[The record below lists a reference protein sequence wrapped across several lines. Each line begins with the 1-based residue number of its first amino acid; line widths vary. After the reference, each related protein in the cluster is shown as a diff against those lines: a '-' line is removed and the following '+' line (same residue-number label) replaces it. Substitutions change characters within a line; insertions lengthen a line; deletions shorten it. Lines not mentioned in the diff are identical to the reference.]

1 MGVLLALAASL
12 SWGAG
17 DFLGGVASRRA
28 NAITVV
34 ALTMTAGLVFVSIVV
49 LVSWDSPPP
58 AGDLAAALGAGVGGA
73 VGLAGLYRGM
83 AVGAMGVVA
92 PISALAAVV
101 PLAVGVAQG
110 ERPGGLQ
117 LAGVV
122 AALAGVALVS
132 REPPSEVGA
141 AAARAAGVGLALAAA
156 TGFGLY
162 FVLMDAA
169 ADDSAAWAVLVA
181 RATASV
187 LGIAAVAV
195 LRAPLRVPRSLVP
208 VVLVVGALDVSA
220 NVLFGLATSRGLL
233 SVVSVLASL
242 YPVVTVALAWVV
254 LHERTSRLQ
263 RAGAAAALAGAALI
277 TAG

>member
-28 NAITVV
+28 NAVTVV
-34 ALTMTAGLVFVSIVV
+34 ALTMTAGLAFVAVAV
-49 LVSWDSPPP
+49 LVAWESAPPV
-58 AGDLAAALGAGVGGA
+58 GDLAAALGAGVGGA
-73 VGLAGLYRGM
+73 IGLAGLYRGM

-101 PLAVGVAQG
+101 PFAVGVLQG

-117 LAGVV
+117 IAGVV

-132 REPPSEVGA
+132 REPNDTGSSAV
-141 AAARAAGVGLALAAA
+141 RAAGVGLALAAA
-156 TGFGLY
+156 VGFGLY
-162 FVLMDAA
+162 FVFMDAA
-169 ADDSAAWAVLVA
+169 ADENAAWAVLVA

-187 LGIAAVAV
+187 LGMAAVAL
-195 LRAPLRVPRSLVP
+195 LRLPFRVPGSLLP
-208 VVLVVGALDVSA
+208 MILVIGLLDVSA

-254 LHERTSRLQ
+254 LHERTSGLQ

>member
-1 MGVLLALAASL
+1 LGVLLALAASF

-34 ALTMTAGLVFVSIVV
+34 ALTMTSGLAFVSVAV
-49 LVSWDSPPP
+49 LFAWDSPPP
-58 AGDLAAALGAGVGGA
+58 AGDLAAAVGAGVGGA

-101 PLAVGVAQG
+101 PFAVGVAQG

-117 LAGVV
+117 IAGVV

-132 REPPSEVGA
+132 REPSEAGA
-141 AAARAAGVGLALAAA
+141 PPARAAGVGLALAAA
-156 TGFGLY
+156 SGFGVY

-169 ADDSAAWAVLVA
+169 ADENATWAVLVA

-187 LGIAAVAV
+187 LGIATVAL
-195 LRAPLRVPRSLVP
+195 LRLPFRVPRSLVP
-208 VVLVVGALDVSA
+208 MVLLIGLLDVSA

-242 YPVVTVALAWVV
+242 YPVVTVTLAWVV
-254 LHERTSRLQ
+254 LHERTSSLQ
-263 RAGAAAALAGAALI
+263 RAGAAAAIAGAALI

>member
-1 MGVLLALAASL
+1 MGVLLALAASV

-34 ALTMTAGLVFVSIVV
+34 ALTMTAGLAFVSILV
-49 LVSWDSPPP
+49 LVSWDAPPP
-58 AGDLAAALGAGVGGA
+58 GDLAAAVGAGVGGA

-83 AVGAMGVVA
+83 AVGAIGVVA

-101 PLAVGVAQG
+101 PFTVGVVHG
-110 ERPGGLQ
+110 ERPGALQ
-117 LAGVV
+117 LLGVV

-132 REPPSEVGA
+132 REPGEAGA
-141 AAARAAGVGLALAAA
+141 PAARAAGVGLALAAA
-156 TGFGLY
+156 AGFGLY

-169 ADDSAAWAVLVA
+169 ADESVAWAVLVA

-187 LGIAAVAV
+187 LGVATVAV
-195 LRAPLRVPRSLVP
+195 LRLPLRVPRSMVP
-208 VVLVVGALDVSA
+208 MVLLIGLLDVSA
-220 NVLFGLATSRGLL
+220 NVFFGSATSHGLL

-242 YPVVTVALAWVV
+242 YPVVTVALAWIV
-254 LHERTSRLQ
+254 LHERTSGLQ
-263 RAGAAAALAGAALI
+263 RAGAAAAIAGAALI

>member
-1 MGVLLALAASL
+1 LGVLLALAASL

-34 ALTMTAGLVFVSIVV
+34 ALTMTAGLAFVSIVV
-49 LVSWDSPPP
+49 RVAWDSPPP
-58 AGDLAAALGAGVGGA
+58 AGDLVAAVGAGVGGA

-92 PISALAAVV
+92 PISATAAVV
-101 PLAVGVAQG
+101 PFAVGVLQG
-110 ERPGGLQ
+110 ERPGGMQ
-117 LAGVV
+117 IAGVV
-122 AALAGVALVS
+122 VALAGVALVS
-132 REPPSEVGA
+132 REPSRPGTPT
-141 AAARAAGVGLALAAA
+141 ARAAGVGLALTAAI
-156 TGFGLY
+156 GFGLY
-162 FVLMDAA
+162 FVLMNAA
-169 ADDSAAWAVLVA
+169 ADESAVWAVLVA

-187 LGIAAVAV
+187 LGIAAVAL
-195 LRAPLRVPRSLVP
+195 LRLSFRVPRSLVP
-208 VVLVVGALDVSA
+208 MLLVIGLLDVSA
-220 NVLFGLATSRGLL
+220 NVLFGLASSRGLL

-263 RAGAAAALAGAALI
+263 RTGAAAALAGAALI

>member
-1 MGVLLALAASL
+1 LGVLLALAASL

-34 ALTMTAGLVFVSIVV
+34 ALTMTAGLVFVSV
-49 LVSWDSPPP
+49 LTLATFDSPPP

-92 PISALAAVV
+92 PISATAAVV
-101 PLAVGVAQG
+101 PFVVGVLQG

-132 REPPSEVGA
+132 REPSAAGA
-141 AAARAAGVGLALAAA
+141 PAAPAAGVGLALPAAI
-156 TGFGLY
+156 GFGLY

-169 ADDSAAWAVLVA
+169 ADESAAWAVLVA
-181 RATASV
+181 RATASA
-187 LGIAAVAV
+187 LGIATVAL
-195 LRAPLRVPRSLVP
+195 LRLPLRVPRSLVP
-208 VVLVVGALDVSA
+208 TVLLIGVLDVSA

-254 LHERTSRLQ
+254 LHERTSGLQ

>member
-1 MGVLLALAASL
+1 LGVLLALAASL

-28 NAITVV
+28 NATTVV
-34 ALTMTAGLVFVSIVV
+34 ALTMTVGLAFVSILT
-49 LVSWDSPPP
+49 LVTFDSAPP
-58 AGDLAAALGAGVGGA
+58 ARDLAAALGAGVGGA
-73 VGLAGLYRGM
+73 IGLAGLYRGM

-92 PISALAAVV
+92 PISATAAVV
-101 PLAVGVAQG
+101 PFAVGMLGG

-117 LAGVV
+117 VAGVV

-132 REPPSEVGA
+132 REPSEPGA
-141 AAARAAGVGLALAAA
+141 PPARAAGVGLALAAA
-156 TGFGLY
+156 VGFGLY

-169 ADDSAAWAVLVA
+169 ADESATWAVLVA
-181 RATASV
+181 RATASM
-187 LGIAAVAV
+187 LGIAAVAL
-195 LRAPLRVPRSLVP
+195 LRLPLRVPRALVP
-208 VVLVVGALDVSA
+208 MVLVIGLLDVSA

-254 LHERTSRLQ
+254 LHERTSGVQ

>member
-1 MGVLLALAASL
+1 LGVLLALAASL

-34 ALTMTAGLVFVSIVV
+34 ALTMTAGLALVAV
-49 LVSWDSPPP
+49 LVLVAWDSPPP
-58 AGDLAAALGAGVGGA
+58 AGDLAAAVGAGIGGA

-92 PISALAAVV
+92 PISALAAAV
-101 PLAVGVAQG
+101 PFIVGLVQG

-122 AALAGVALVS
+122 ALAGVALVS
-132 REPPSEVGA
+132 RESREPGA

-169 ADDSAAWAVLVA
+169 ADESAAWAVLVA

-187 LGIAAVAV
+187 LGLAAVAL

-208 VVLVVGALDVSA
+208 AILLVGLLDVSA
-220 NVLFGLATSRGLL
+220 NVLFGLASSRGLL
-233 SVVSVLASL
+233 SVVSVVASL
-242 YPVVTVALAWVV
+242 YPVVTIALAWIV
-254 LHERTSRLQ
+254 LGERTSRLQ

>member
-34 ALTMTAGLVFVSIVV
+34 ALTMTAGLVFVSVAT
-49 LVSWDSPPP
+49 LVAFDSPPP
-58 AGDLAAALGAGVGGA
+58 AGDLAAAVGAGVGGA

-83 AVGAMGVVA
+83 AIGAMGVVA

-101 PLAVGVAQG
+101 PFTVGVLQG
-110 ERPGGLQ
+110 ERPGGFQ
-117 LAGVV
+117 LVGVV
-122 AALAGVALVS
+122 AALAGVVLVS
-132 REPPSEVGA
+132 REPSEAGA
-141 AAARAAGVGLALAAA
+141 QPVRAAGVGLALGAAI
-156 TGFGLY
+156 GFGLY

-169 ADDSAAWAVLVA
+169 ADESAAWAVLVA
-181 RATASV
+181 RATASA
-187 LGIAAVAV
+187 LGIAAVAL
-195 LRAPLRVPRSLVP
+195 LRLSFRVPRSLVP
-208 VVLVVGALDVSA
+208 MVLLIGLLDVSA

-242 YPVVTVALAWVV
+242 YPVVTVALAWIV

-263 RAGAAAALAGAALI
+263 RTGAAAALAGAALI

>member
-1 MGVLLALAASL
+1 LGVLLALAASL

-34 ALTMTAGLVFVSIVV
+34 ALTMTAGLALVAV
-49 LVSWDSPPP
+49 LVLVAWDSPPP
-58 AGDLAAALGAGVGGA
+58 AGDLAAAVGAGIGGA

-92 PISALAAVV
+92 PISALAAAV
-101 PLAVGVAQG
+101 PFIVGLVQG

-132 REPPSEVGA
+132 RESREPGA

-169 ADDSAAWAVLVA
+169 ADESAAWAVLVA

-187 LGIAAVAV
+187 LGLAAVAL

-208 VVLVVGALDVSA
+208 AILLVGLLDVSA
-220 NVLFGLATSRGLL
+220 NVLFGLASSRGLL
-233 SVVSVLASL
+233 SVVSVVASL
-242 YPVVTVALAWVV
+242 YPVVTIALAWIV
-254 LHERTSRLQ
+254 LGERTSRLQ